1 MREGP
6 AMKQV
11 MPVLAATAE
20 VAPVGGRVDE
30 VRLRRAFD
38 DNFAFVWRY
47 LRRMGMSEA
56 DADDAAQQVF
66 LVLSRRLR
74 EVEEGKERAFLC
86 GTAVRVVSDHRRT
99 LRRRPD
105 RPEPFDEPTDDCPA
119 PDAVADRKRARAL
132 LDDALRQMDDTL
144 RSVFVLY
151 ELEEMTT
158 AEIAELLSL
167 PSGTVASR
175 LRRARESFRAIL
187 TRMRARGDLPPRGA
201 GDGAGPSNRGPDD
214 GEDA

>member
-1 MREGP
+1 MRR
-6 AMKQV
+6 V

-20 VAPVGGRVDE
+20 VAPVDGKVDE

-66 LVLSRRLR
+66 LVLSRRLS
-74 EVEEGKERAFLC
+74 EVSEGKERAFLC
-86 GTAVRVVSDHRRT
+86 GTAVRVVADHRRAA
-99 LRRRPD
+99 RRRPD
-105 RPEPFDEPTDDCPA
+105 RAEPFDDPPDDQPA

-132 LDDALRQMDDTL
+132 LDDALGQMDDTL
-144 RSVFVLY
+144 RSVFVLF

-158 AEIAELLSL
+158 AEIAELLLL
-167 PSGTVASR
+167 PTGTVASR
-175 LRRARESFRAIL
+175 LRRGRESFSAIVA
-187 TRMRARGDLPPRGA
+187 RMRARGELPAR
-201 GDGAGPSNRGPDD
+201 PSA
-214 GEDA
+214 GEDPEGEAS